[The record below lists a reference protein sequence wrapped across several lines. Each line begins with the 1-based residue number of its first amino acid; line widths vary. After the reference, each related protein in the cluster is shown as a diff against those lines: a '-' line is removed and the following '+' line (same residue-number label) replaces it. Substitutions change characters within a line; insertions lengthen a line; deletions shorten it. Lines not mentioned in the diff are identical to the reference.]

1 MNEPP
6 RPTSIRRSSG
16 PDPARTDSAVPA
28 PTMVGSLHVEAWPDP
43 VVDQLG
49 HDPRSSYVEQ
59 FWLPVLGPSSV
70 WLLRRLSAELD
81 QRPSGCS
88 LDPAQL
94 AADLG
99 LGTGAGRHSPL
110 MRTIERC
117 CRFGLATR
125 SDDLVRVR
133 RRLPPLTR
141 GQVARLSSSLQ
152 LRHQELQDTATDRR
166 VRAAQAARAKRLALT
181 LLEIGE
187 DPAAT
192 ERHLH
197 LWRYEPDIART
208 ATQWATDRHRAAAAA
223 AGSTPPATGD
233 TAA

>member
-1 MNEPP
+1 MNQPP
-6 RPTSIRRSSG
+6 HPTSIQPGADSSDAPPAVVG
-16 PDPARTDSAVPA
+16 P
-28 PTMVGSLHVEAWPDP
+28 LFVEPWPDP

-49 HDPRSSYVEQ
+49 HDPRSAYVEQ

-70 WLLRRLSAELD
+70 WLLRRLSIELD
-81 QRPSGCS
+81 RQPSGCS
-88 LDPAQL
+88 IDPVQL
-94 AADLG
+94 ATDLG
-99 LGTGAGRHSPL
+99 LGSGSGRHSPL
-110 MRTIERC
+110 MRTLDRC

-125 SDDLVRVR
+125 AGDRVRVR

-152 LRHQELQDTATDRR
+152 LRHNDLQDAATDRR
-166 VRAAQAARAKRLALT
+166 LRDAQSARAKRLALT

-197 LWRYEPDIART
+197 LWRYEPDIARS
-208 ATQWATDRHRAAAAA
+208 ATQWATDRHRAAAVA
-223 AGSTPPATGD
+223 AGTPTGD
-233 TAA
+233 TVA

>member
-6 RPTSIRRSSG
+6 RPTSIRPSSG
-16 PDPARTDSAVPA
+16 SDPGPA
-28 PTMVGSLHVEAWPDP
+28 PLGPIVIEAWPDP

-70 WLLRRLSAELD
+70 WLLRRLSIELD
-81 QRPSGCS
+81 HRPSGCS

-110 MRTIERC
+110 MRTIDRC
-117 CRFGLATR
+117 CRFGLAAR

-141 GQVARLSSSLQ
+141 GQVARLTPSLQ
-152 LRHQELQDTATDRR
+152 LRHQELQDSATDRH

-187 DPAAT
+187 NPEAT

-197 LWRYEPDIART
+197 LWRYEPDIARS
-208 ATQWATDRHRAAAAA
+208 ATQWATDRHRAAAVA
-223 AGSTPPATGD
+223 AGTPTGD